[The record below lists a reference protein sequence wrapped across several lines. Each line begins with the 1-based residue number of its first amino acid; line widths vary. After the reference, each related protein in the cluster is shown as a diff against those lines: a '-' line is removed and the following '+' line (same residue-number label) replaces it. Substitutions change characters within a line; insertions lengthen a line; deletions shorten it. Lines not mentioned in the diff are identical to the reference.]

1 MISFDIYLSSNQF
14 ELTSLAGLQCFR
26 FTFHLAETIST
37 GSKLSVG
44 VVSPYKPKVASSV
57 GRGRPVAPPR
67 PGFDSRVERISGPWG
82 KKNLL
87 VVLAIRLGPLGHG
100 PGFGGFFVAGR
111 SHVTSS

>member
-1 MISFDIYLSSNQF
+1 MISFDIYSSSNQF
-14 ELTSLAGLQCFR
+14 ELTSLAGLQCFC

-67 PGFDSRVERISGPWG
+67 PGFDSHVERISGPWG
-82 KKNLL
+82 KKIPSLCSPQDL
-87 VVLAIRLGPLGHG
+87 ALSDVGQGSGVFPRPGEAVVA
-100 PGFGGFFVAGR
+100 
-111 SHVTSS
+111 SS